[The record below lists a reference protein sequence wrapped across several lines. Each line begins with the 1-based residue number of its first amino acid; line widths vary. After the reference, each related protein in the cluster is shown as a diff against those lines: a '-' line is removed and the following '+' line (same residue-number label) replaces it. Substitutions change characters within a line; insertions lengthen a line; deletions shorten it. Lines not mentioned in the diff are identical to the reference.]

1 MMNIVRL
8 FLELDVAPGT
18 VGAVATSDDAAPGAT
33 PVNMRRLGR
42 LRVLQAL
49 ADAGEVSRGDLAT
62 RTGLSRATVSSVIYG
77 LVREGLVREQ
87 TVAAPGSR
95 LGRPPATMTLVPSA
109 AHVFGLDIGHDHA
122 RVILSDLIGTPLW
135 DESVDMDVDSS
146 AHDTIAAATRLIDQA
161 LRATGIPRGAILG
174 LGVGIACPVD
184 RATGGLRAEGIMP
197 AWVDVK
203 PAEKMAERTGFRAQ
217 VINDAKACV
226 LAERRYGVAQACDN
240 VVYLRLSSGIGAG
253 IVCDGRML
261 LGHDGLAG
269 ELGHITIDPNGP
281 VCRCG
286 NRGCLETIASPTAIA
301 TLLSHS
307 WGHPVTNTELIELI
321 QAGDRGAVR
330 ALEDAAEAVGR
341 TLAMTVMT
349 LNPKL
354 IVIGGELAGAGDIL
368 LDPIQRALDRN
379 TVAGH
384 QHHLE
389 LAISALGDAA
399 SARGAAAL
407 ILADIPQLLSD
418 TRPRSGTAR
427 AQRTS
432 ATRA

>member
-1 MMNIVRL
+1 M
-8 FLELDVAPGT
+8 
-18 VGAVATSDDAAPGAT
+18 ATSDGTDPEP

-49 ADAGEVSRGDLAT
+49 ADAGEVSRGDLAV
-62 RTGLSRATVSSVIYG
+62 RTGLSRATVGSVIYG

-87 TVAAPGSR
+87 SPPAPGSR
-95 LGRPPATMTLVPSA
+95 LGRPPLTMTLVPSA

-122 RVILSDLIGTPLW
+122 RVILSDLVGTPLW
-135 DESVDMDVDSS
+135 DESVNVDVDGS
-146 AHDTIAAATRLIDQA
+146 AYHTIAAANRLIDEA
-161 LRATGIPRGAILG
+161 LRATHIPRAAILG

-197 AWVDVK
+197 GWVDVK
-203 PAEKMAERTGFRAQ
+203 PAEKMTERTGFPAQ
-217 VINDAKACV
+217 VVNDANASV
-226 LAERRYGVAQACDN
+226 LAERRYGAAQACDD

-261 LGHDGLAG
+261 LGHGGLAG
-269 ELGHITIDPNGP
+269 KLGHVTVDPGGQ

-286 NRGCLETIASPTAIA
+286 NRGCLETIASPTALA

-307 WGHPVTNTELIELI
+307 WGRPVTNAELIELI
-321 QAGDRGAVR
+321 QAGDRGALRV
-330 ALEDAAEAVGR
+330 LEDAAEAVGR

-354 IVIGGELAGAGDIL
+354 IVIGGELSAAGDVL
-368 LDPIQRALDRN
+368 LDPIRRALRRN
-379 TVAGH
+379 SVAGQEH
-384 QHHLE
+384 RLQ
-389 LAISALGDAA
+389 LAISELGDSA

-407 ILADIPQLLSD
+407 ILADAPQLLSE
-418 TRPRSGTAR
+418 TRRHAGSTHVRHG
-427 AQRTS
+427 
-432 ATRA
+432 

>member
-1 MMNIVRL
+1 
-8 FLELDVAPGT
+8 
-18 VGAVATSDDAAPGAT
+18 VATSDGTDPGP

-42 LRVLQAL
+42 VRVLQAL
-49 ADAGEVSRGDLAT
+49 ADSGEVSRGDLAV

-87 TVAAPGSR
+87 SVVAPGFR
-95 LGRPPATMTLVPSA
+95 LGRPPLTMALVPSA
-109 AHVFGLDIGHDHA
+109 AHVFGLDVGHDHA
-122 RVILSDLIGTPLW
+122 RVVLSDLVGTPLW
-135 DESVDMDVDSS
+135 DESVDVDVDTS
-146 AHDTIAAATRLIDQA
+146 AEDTISAATRLIDRA
-161 LRATGIPRGAILG
+161 LRAARVPHDAILG
-174 LGVGIACPVD
+174 LGIGIACPVD

-203 PAEKMAERTGFRAQ
+203 PAEKMAERTGFRVQ
-217 VINDAKACV
+217 VINDANASV
-226 LAERRYGVAQACDN
+226 LAERRYGAAQTCDD

-261 LGHDGLAG
+261 LGHGGLAG
-269 ELGHITIDPNGP
+269 ELGHITIDPNGR

-301 TLLSHS
+301 TLLSQS
-307 WGHPVTNTELIELI
+307 WGRPVTNAELIELI
-321 QAGDRGAVR
+321 QAGDRGALR

-354 IVIGGELAGAGDIL
+354 IVIGGELSAAGDVL
-368 LDPIQRALDRN
+368 LDPIRRALRRN
-379 TVAGH
+379 AVAGQ
-384 QHHLE
+384 QHRLE
-389 LAISALGDAA
+389 VAIGKLGDGA
-399 SARGAAAL
+399 SARGAAAHV
-407 ILADIPQLLSD
+407 LADAPQLLSEARRRD
-418 TRPRSGTAR
+418 GTVRAR
-427 AQRTS
+427 RES